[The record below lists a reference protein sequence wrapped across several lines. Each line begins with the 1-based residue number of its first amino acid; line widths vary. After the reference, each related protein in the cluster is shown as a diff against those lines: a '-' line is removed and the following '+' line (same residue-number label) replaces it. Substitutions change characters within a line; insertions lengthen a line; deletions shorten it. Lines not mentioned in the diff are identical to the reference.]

1 MNVIFRQQQ
10 HQKIRAMQA
19 TESVYQHNVGKLTA
33 KYETRIAEQE
43 RYEIYMLQ
51 FSQYF
56 FRNNLKFSCRSF
68 INKIYVLSSFWT
80 QKGD

>member
-19 TESVYQHNVGKLTA
+19 SESVYQHNVGKLTA

-43 RYEIYMLQ
+43 RYEISMLQ
-51 FSQYF
+51 FS
-56 FRNNLKFSCRSF
+56 K
-68 INKIYVLSSFWT
+68 
-80 QKGD
+80 